1 LTQQEK
7 RSYSPLRP
15 TFLQLAKL
23 IVGARGTVSYF
34 ELHKLAYMAEYLD
47 VRKTEERLTSDYY
60 IRQRMVGT
68 VLTFS
73 SAGFRKPILPCG

>member
-1 LTQQEK
+1 
-7 RSYSPLRP
+7 
-15 TFLQLAKL
+15 
-23 IVGARGTVSYF
+23 
-34 ELHKLAYMAEYLD
+34 MAEYLD